1 PTQDTGRIGSFIRA
15 DQSISFQAMQ
25 EKYEG
30 FIQIIRQDPA
40 VEAVSGFIGG
50 GGQVNRGSIFITL
63 KPLSERQTSARDV
76 VARLQRALSKEP
88 GARLTMMPAQDIRIG
103 GREATAEYQYTLQAD
118 DIGELRTWEPQVR
131 QALRQ
136 LPQITDVDSDQD
148 DRGAQTMLTIDRDA
162 VARLGLT
169 VAQVTAALND
179 AFGQRQVST
188 IYNPLNQ
195 YQVVMTA
202 APPFAQSAQS
212 LQNIYLVGRDGSRV
226 PLSAVASY
234 ETENTALSVNHQGQ
248 FVTAT
253 FSFNLAPGVA
263 LSEAAEAVHQAV
275 ARTGLPVSV
284 IGSLQGTAG
293 AFEKMAATQVI
304 LILAALVVVYLVLG
318 ILYESFVHPLTILS
332 TLPSAGIGALLAIE
346 LLGKDFNLITLLG
359 VLLLIGL
366 VMKNAIMMV
375 DFALMAE
382 RQQRMAPHDA
392 IFTACLLRFRPIM
405 MTTMT
410 AIFAALPLMLG
421 RGDGAEL
428 RQPLGLA
435 IVGGLLVSQL
445 LTLYTTPVVYLYIY
459 RLRERLTGRKTVT
472 GPLSSVEV

>member
-1 PTQDTGRIGSFIRA
+1 
-15 DQSISFQAMQ
+15 
-25 EKYEG
+25 
-30 FIQIIRQDPA
+30 
-40 VEAVSGFIGG
+40 
-50 GGQVNRGSIFITL
+50 
-63 KPLSERQTSARDV
+63 
-76 VARLQRALSKEP
+76 
-88 GARLTMMPAQDIRIG
+88 MMPAQDIRIG

-118 DIGELRTWEPQVR
+118 DINELRVWEPQVR

-169 VAQVTAALND
+169 VAQVNAALND

-202 APPFAQSAQS
+202 APEFAQSAQS
-212 LQNIYLVGRDGSRV
+212 LQNIHLVSRDGGRV

-234 ETENTALSVNHQGQ
+234 ATENTALSVNHQGQ

-284 IGSLQGTAG
+284 IGSLQGTAK
-293 AFEKMAATQVI
+293 AFEKMVATQVI
-304 LILAALVVVYLVLG
+304 LILAALIVVYLVLG
-318 ILYESFVHPLTILS
+318 ILYESFIHPLTILS

-346 LLGKDFNLITLLG
+346 LLGRDFNLITLLG
-359 VLLLIGL
+359 ILLLIGL
-366 VMKNAIMMV
+366 VMKNAIMMI
-375 DFALMAE
+375 DFALTAE
-382 RQQRMAPHDA
+382 RQHRMAPRDA

-459 RLRERLTGRKTVT
+459 RLRERLTGRKTIT
-472 GPLSSVEV
+472 GPLSPVEA